1 MSTKNLV
8 ATYGMIQNY
17 KNERTNKWL
26 TLAEFIDN
34 SISSWIQT
42 KEKEDDVKGLKVS
55 IIYDY
60 SNPSNKKMIII
71 DNANGMDDEE
81 LVNSLQPSDTKGKS
95 EMKYNQY
102 GVGMKLGIFWN
113 GADVE
118 IYSKKNGV
126 ENFTELKTSK
136 KSLDEAVSVE
146 SRWSNEGVVPHE
158 SGTLIKIENVYP
170 NRVLKQNDFD
180 LIKEALG
187 WRYKKL
193 LCDQENNTPGMEI
206 WLIIKNPDKKGKSK
220 EELVKPFSIKPFTL
234 ESFVERR
241 KLDNNFDNIKFQS
254 EYLEDINKLERENS
268 DKENSGNKLLL
279 EFCEK
284 LKNNQPLVSSV
295 NIFWKNLDKSAEL
308 KFGIINS
315 IHNKS
320 YQKVC
325 GVTTFHLHRAINHGP
340 NDKNNESR
348 CIYFNANSQS
358 SLSSGANPTWR
369 RLFGEINL
377 TGLEK
382 PDQNKSRFDWSV
394 DGEENFYKELETI
407 WKSLMPLLNLIIEW
421 EKKFKIISIMKTIEE
436 KENIANYSKKSLDI
450 EKLDISVESCPETND
465 DEPCFFLK
473 DLGKK
478 IWIIESQDKDFVFV
492 NEKNDEEMYVYYNIN
507 HRFWRSFIFE
517 KEKDK
522 IRGESIYPLILLIA
536 LCNDSLEKKSKNCLD
551 FFDIEEK
558 PKNFIE
564 IMNIV
569 VKAIESKDE
578 N

>member
-60 SNPSNKKMIII
+60 SNSSNKKMTII

-193 LCDQENNTPGMEI
+193 LCDQENNIPGMEI
-206 WLIIKNPDKKGKSK
+206 WLIIKNSDKKGQTK

-268 DKENSGNKLLL
+268 DNKLLL

-394 DGEENFYKELETI
+394 DGEENFYKELDTI
-407 WKSLMPLLNLIIEW
+407 WKNLTPLLNLIIEW